1 MIYRIKNNI
10 QKYIMTLS
18 LNNINFFVNKFLN
31 TNNLPQ
37 DKWNSKSNQQE
48 LKKLFNNNIK
58 DPNTPKR
65 AKSAYLIF
73 CEENRESIHKEL
85 GHSAKITE
93 VTRIL
98 GSKWRELNNDPKR
111 SSELQNFKD
120 LAAKDKE
127 RFLQE
132 MKNFQP
138 TTVSETETKTKTKT
152 KQEGPKRAKTAYL
165 YFCDANRVLVN
176 EELSK
181 KLSEK
186 PNAKEI
192 IKELGNRWNLIKDTE
207 KSKEYFEL
215 WEKDKIRYNNEKESY
230 LNTKNQTNISNSVN
244 DYKTFCAK
252 RRPELKKEYPDKK
265 ANEITKIIASE
276 WKNFSKENTQENKEE
291 FTIGVLA

>member
-1 MIYRIKNNI
+1 M
-10 QKYIMTLS
+10 S
-18 LNNINFFVNKFLN
+18 LKNINFFVKKFLDK
-31 TNNLPQ
+31 NNIPQ
-37 DKWNSKSNQQE
+37 DNWNSKLNQQE

-58 DPNTPKR
+58 DHNKPKR
-65 AKSAYLIF
+65 SKSAYIIF
-73 CEENRESIHKEL
+73 CEKNRESIQKEL
-85 GHSAKITE
+85 GNSVKITE
-93 VTRIL
+93 ITRIL

-111 SSELQNFKD
+111 TKELQNFKD
-120 LAAKDKE
+120 FASKDKE
-127 RFLQE
+127 RYLEE
-132 MKNFQP
+132 MKIYHP
-138 TTVSETETKTKTKT
+138 TNKTKK
-152 KQEGPKRAKTAYL
+152 EGPKRAKTAYL
-165 YFCDANRVLVN
+165 YFCQANRELVN
-176 EELSK
+176 KELTEKLSK
-181 KLSEK
+181 K

-244 DYKTFCAK
+244 DYKSFCAK
-252 RRPELKKEYPDKK
+252 RRPELKKEYPDKE